1 VIAVAR
7 YLLAEH
13 LRSRRFVAPLLLL
26 ASGVVVLY
34 AQPPNPVLSTAGTV
48 AAYTFPCMCWAALAL
63 LNTQGDADRH
73 VLLVAAGPRAFI
85 VGRLLALAAFSA
97 VISVLVVAFPVVTGR
112 FEATPT
118 LAELADC
125 LAATVLCALAG
136 AGLGALFS
144 RPLVRSRTI
153 AVFGLALT
161 ALVTVPLN
169 GPPAITTAQALDI
182 TDASDVPARL
192 SGTLASVSLFAL
204 AVAVTCALLW
214 RRRE

>member
-13 LRSRRFVAPLLLL
+13 FRSRRFVAPMLLL

-48 AAYTFPCMCWAALAL
+48 AAFTFPCLCWSALAL

-85 VGRLLALAAFSA
+85 LGRLLALGALCLI
-97 VISVLVVAFPVVTGR
+97 VSVLVVAFPTVTGR
-112 FEATPT
+112 FETSPT
-118 LAELADC
+118 LGELGDC
-125 LAATVLCALAG
+125 LLATLLCALAG

-161 ALVTVPLN
+161 ALITVPLN

-182 TDASDVPARL
+182 TDASDVPVRL
-192 SGTLASVSLFAL
+192 GATLASVSVFAA
-204 AVAVTCALLW
+204 AVAVACALLW

>member
-1 VIAVAR
+1 MIAVAR

-13 LRSRRFVAPLLLL
+13 FRSRRFVAPMLLL

-48 AAYTFPCMCWAALAL
+48 AAYTFPCLCWAALAL

-73 VLLVAAGPRAFI
+73 VLLVAAGPPAFI
-85 VGRLLALAAFSA
+85 LGRLLALTALA
-97 VISVLVVAFPVVTGR
+97 VIISVLVVAFPVVTGR
-112 FEATPT
+112 FETSPT
-118 LAELADC
+118 LGEIADC
-125 LAATVLCALAG
+125 LLATVLCALAG

-161 ALVTVPLN
+161 ALITVPLN

-182 TDASDVPARL
+182 TDASDVPVRL
-192 SGTLASVSLFAL
+192 GATLVSVSVFAA
-204 AVAVTCALLW
+204 AVAVACALLW

>member
-7 YLLAEH
+7 YLLSEH
-13 LRSRRFVAPLLLL
+13 FRSRRFVAPMLLL

-48 AAYTFPCMCWAALAL
+48 AAFTFPCMCWSALAL

-85 VGRLLALAAFSA
+85 LGRLLSLAALC
-97 VISVLVVAFPVVTGR
+97 VIVSVLAVAFPTVTGR
-112 FEATPT
+112 FETSPTPG
-118 LAELADC
+118 ELADC
-125 LAATVLCALAG
+125 LLATILCALAG

-169 GPPAITTAQALDI
+169 GPPAITTAKALDI
-182 TDASDVPARL
+182 TDASDVPVRL
-192 SGTLASVSLFAL
+192 GTTLASVSVFAA

>member
-1 VIAVAR
+1 M
-7 YLLAEH
+7 
-13 LRSRRFVAPLLLL
+13 S
-26 ASGVVVLY
+26 
-34 AQPPNPVLSTAGTV
+34 
-48 AAYTFPCMCWAALAL
+48 WAALAL

-73 VLLVAAGPRAFI
+73 VLLVAAGARSFI
-85 VGRLLALAAFSA
+85 LGRLLALVSFSA
-97 VISVLVVAFPVVTGR
+97 LISVLVVAFPVVTRR
-112 FEATPT
+112 FEARPTP
-118 LAELADC
+118 AELADC

-192 SGTLASVSLFAL
+192 SGTLASVALFA
-204 AVAVTCALLW
+204 VAAGVTCALLW

>member
-13 LRSRRFVAPLLLL
+13 FRSRRFVAPMLLL

-48 AAYTFPCMCWAALAL
+48 AAFTFPCLCWAALAL

-85 VGRLLALAAFSA
+85 LGRLLALVALAAI
-97 VISVLVVAFPVVTGR
+97 VSVLVVAFPTVTGR
-112 FEATPT
+112 FETDPT
-118 LAELADC
+118 VGELADC
-125 LAATVLCALAG
+125 LLATLLCALAG

-161 ALVTVPLN
+161 ALITVPLN

-182 TDASDVPARL
+182 TDASDVPVRL
-192 SGTLASVSLFAL
+192 GATLASVSVFAA
-204 AVAVTCALLW
+204 AVAVACALLW

>member
-73 VLLVAAGPRAFI
+73 VLLVAAGPRPFI
-85 VGRLLALAAFSA
+85 LGRLLAVATFSA
-97 VISVLVVAFPVVTGR
+97 LVSVLVVAFPVVTGR
-112 FEATPT
+112 FATSPT
-118 LAELADC
+118 AAELADC
-125 LAATVLCALAG
+125 LLATLLCALAG

-182 TDASDVPARL
+182 TDASEVPVRL
-192 SGTLASVSLFAL
+192 GSTLASVGLFAL
-204 AVAVTCALLW
+204 AVAATCALLW

>member
-1 VIAVAR
+1 MIAVAR
-7 YLLAEH
+7 YLLSEH
-13 LRSRRFVAPLLLL
+13 FRSRRFVAPMLLLT
-26 ASGVVVLY
+26 AGVVVLY

-48 AAYTFPCMCWAALAL
+48 AAYTFPCMCWGALAL

-85 VGRLLALAAFSA
+85 LGRLLALVAFSA
-97 VISVLVVAFPVVTGR
+97 AVSVLVVAFPVVTGR
-112 FEATPT
+112 FETDPT
-118 LAELADC
+118 LAEIADC
-125 LAATVLCALAG
+125 LLATLLCALAG

-182 TDASDVPARL
+182 TDASDVPVRL
-192 SGTLASVSLFAL
+192 GSTLFSVGHFAL
-204 AVAVTCALLW
+204 AGAATCALLW

>member
-13 LRSRRFVAPLLLL
+13 FRSRRFVAPLLLL
-26 ASGVVVLY
+26 AAGVVVLY

-48 AAYTFPCMCWAALAL
+48 AAFAFPCMCWATLAL

-73 VLLVAAGPRAFI
+73 VLLVAAGPRAF
-85 VGRLLALAAFSA
+85 VLGRLLAVAALAGA
-97 VISVLVVAFPVVTGR
+97 VSVFAVAFPTVTRR
-112 FEATPT
+112 FATDPT
-118 LAELADC
+118 IGELADC
-125 LAATVLCALAG
+125 LLATLLCALAG

-153 AVFGLALT
+153 AVFGLALA

-169 GPPAITTAQALDI
+169 GPPAITTAKALDI
-182 TDASDVPARL
+182 TDASEVPVRL
-192 SGTLASVSLFAL
+192 GGTLLSVSLFAL
-204 AVAVTCALLW
+204 AVAATCALLW

>member
-13 LRSRRFVAPLLLL
+13 FRSRRFVAPMLLLS
-26 ASGVVVLY
+26 AGVVVLY

-48 AAYTFPCMCWAALAL
+48 AAFTFPCMCWSALAL

-85 VGRLLALAAFSA
+85 LGRLLALALLAA
-97 VISVLVVAFPVVTGR
+97 IISVLVVAFPTVTQR
-112 FEATPT
+112 FETSPT
-118 LAELADC
+118 IGELTDC
-125 LAATVLCALAG
+125 LIATLLCAFAG

-153 AVFGLALT
+153 AVFGLALIS
-161 ALVTVPLN
+161 LVTVPLN

-182 TDASDVPARL
+182 TDASDVPVRL
-192 SGTLASVSLFAL
+192 GSTFASVGLFAL
-204 AVAVTCALLW
+204 AVAATCALLW

>member
-13 LRSRRFVAPLLLL
+13 VRSRRFVAPMLLLT
-26 ASGVVVLY
+26 AGVVVLY
-34 AQPPNPVLSTAGTV
+34 AQPPNPVLSTA
-48 AAYTFPCMCWAALAL
+48 
-63 LNTQGDADRH
+63 

-85 VGRLLALAAFSA
+85 LGRLLAVAAFSA
-97 VISVLVVAFPVVTGR
+97 AISVLVVAFPVVTGR
-112 FEATPT
+112 FETAPT

-125 LAATVLCALAG
+125 LLATLLCAFAG
-136 AGLGALFS
+136 SGLGALFS

-182 TDASDVPARL
+182 ADASDVPVRL
-192 SGTLASVSLFAL
+192 GSTLLSVGLFGL
-204 AVAVTCALLW
+204 AVAATCALLW